1 MTVFGD
7 IAGKNGASLCQMGWP
22 VFAHHILTH
31 QDIHQTIGLIRREN
45 LNHFLILENIISPGD

>member
-1 MTVFGD
+1 
-7 IAGKNGASLCQMGWP
+7 MGWP

-45 LNHFLILENIISPGD
+45 FNHFLIFENIISPGD